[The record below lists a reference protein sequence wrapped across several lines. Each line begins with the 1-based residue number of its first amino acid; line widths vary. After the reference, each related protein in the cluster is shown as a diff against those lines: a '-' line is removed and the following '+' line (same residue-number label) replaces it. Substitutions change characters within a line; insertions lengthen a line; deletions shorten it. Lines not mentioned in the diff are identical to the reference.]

1 VAYETFERQSVSI
14 EDPALTVAPIV
25 DGRIALNASAARL
38 LKKAGV
44 TAVRILWDKTT
55 CGLAV
60 QAAEK
65 GDENSY
71 SVVFGRG
78 GRQAAFSAKA
88 FLRYIGWSCERRQTV
103 RATWDEQKKMLEAR
117 IPSRYVRTRAQKAT
131 KQEAKTGE

>member
-1 VAYETFERQSVSI
+1 MAYETFERQSVSI
-14 EDPALTVAPIV
+14 EDPAVTVAPLS

-38 LKKAGV
+38 LKKAGI
-44 TAVRILWDKTT
+44 TAVRILWDKAT

-65 GDENSY
+65 GSENSY

-88 FLRYIGWSCERRQTV
+88 FLRYIGWSCARRQTF
-103 RATWDEQKKMLEAR
+103 RGTWDEREKMLEVKL
-117 IPSRYVRTRAQKAT
+117 PSHYVRVGARKET
-131 KQEAKTGE
+131 KQETRQQ